1 MFRRIVLFLIPIL
14 FLANP
19 VFSEKDLSLTAKS
32 VVLMDPWTKRILY
45 SKAAHEKLSPASTAK
60 IMTALLALKKSQP
73 NKKVIV
79 SEYASSIEPSKVH
92 IREGEVYFTEDLLKA
107 LLLNSG
113 NDASVALAESLS
125 GSEDYFAGMMT
136 KLAKSIGAHNTNFKN
151 ASGLPSGDQY
161 SSAYDLS
168 LVVREA
174 MKHKRF
180 VDIIETKRTE
190 ICEINSGRKI
200 KLKSHNKALWHDSP
214 YIIFGKTG
222 YTKKARHCFAG
233 YIQYNRWRK
242 VIVVI
247 LGSNSL
253 WGDLKSLADSLL

>member
-1 MFRRIVLFLIPIL
+1 MFRRIVLFLIPVL
-14 FLANP
+14 FLTNP
-19 VFSEKDLSLTAKS
+19 VFSEKELSLTAKS

-45 SKAAHEKLSPASTAK
+45 SRDAHEKLSPASTAK
-60 IMTALLALKKSQP
+60 IMTALLVLKKSQP
-73 NKKVIV
+73 NKKIIV

-92 IREGEVYFTEDLLKA
+92 IKEGEVYFTEDLLKA

-113 NDASVALAESLS
+113 NDASVALAENVA
-125 GSEDYFAGMMT
+125 GSEPAFAEMMN
-136 KLAKSIGAHNTNFKN
+136 KMVKEIGAHNTNFRN
-151 ASGLPSGDQY
+151 ASGLPSEDQY
-161 SSAYDLS
+161 ASAYDLS
-168 LVVREA
+168 LMVREA
-174 MKHKRF
+174 MKYKRF
-180 VDIIETKRTE
+180 VDIIEIKRTE
-190 ICEINSGRKI
+190 IHEIDSGRKI

-253 WGDLKSLADSLL
+253 WNDLKSLADSML

>member
-1 MFRRIVLFLIPIL
+1 MLRRIAFIL
-14 FLANP
+14 TAILLLTDP
-19 VFSEKDLSLTAKS
+19 VFSEKELPLTSKS
-32 VVLMDPWTKRILY
+32 VVLMDPLTKRILY
-45 SKAAHEKLSPASTAK
+45 SKDAHKRLSPASTAK
-60 IMTALLALKKSQP
+60 IMTAFLVLKKSQP
-73 NKKVIV
+73 NKKVMV

-92 IREGEVYFTEDLLKA
+92 IKEGEIYFTEDLLKA

-113 NDASVALAESLS
+113 NDASVALAENIA
-125 GSEDYFAGMMT
+125 GSEPAFAEMMN
-136 KLAKSIGAHNTNFKN
+136 KKAKGIGAHNTNFRN
-151 ASGLPSGDQY
+151 ASGLPSEDQY

-180 VDIIETKRTE
+180 VDIIETKRAE
-190 ICEINSGRKI
+190 IYEINSGRKI
-200 KLKSHNKALWHDSP
+200 KLKSHNKALWHDNP

-233 YIQYNRWRK
+233 YVQYNRWRK

-253 WGDLKSLADSLL
+253 WNDLKSLADSLT

>member
-1 MFRRIVLFLIPIL
+1 MLRRIAFILIAIL
-14 FLANP
+14 FFTNP
-19 VFSEKDLSLTAKS
+19 VFSEKDLPLTAKS
-32 VVLMDPWTKRILY
+32 VVLMDPWTKSTLY
-45 SKAAHEKLSPASTAK
+45 SKDAHEKLSLASTVK
-60 IMTALLALKKSQP
+60 IMTALLVLKKSQP
-73 NKKVIV
+73 GKKVIV
-79 SEYASSIEPSKVH
+79 SEYASSMEPSKVH
-92 IREGEVYFTEDLLKA
+92 IKEGEVYFTEDLLKA

-113 NDASVALAESLS
+113 NDASVALAENVA
-125 GSEDYFAGMMT
+125 GSEPAFAEAMNKM
-136 KLAKSIGAHNTNFKN
+136 AKGIGTRNTNFKN
-151 ASGLPSGDQY
+151 ASGLPSEDQY
-161 SSAYDLS
+161 ASAYDLS

-190 ICEINSGRKI
+190 IHEINSGRKI

-247 LGSNSL
+247 LDSDSL
-253 WGDLKSLADSLL
+253 WNDLKSLADSLL